1 MLKIKKNTTIQKAR
15 WEQCFSENSNKGDA
29 TPPVTQVSGVPA
41 SFSSTINHPNWNTG
55 AHDAALGH
63 FPLPGD
69 VVWLTHLTRSPSPV
83 LLVPIHHDRWAVR
96 RGSSSSRHLASH
108 LQPVEPR
115 ALLSPSD
122 WNAQSKLQPRAS
134 TVMPCI
140 PSLLGI
146 SSLLGIMPASSTHPR
161 ALPII
166 RTSNWTCLT
175 TKSSTISF
183 FPFPSPAT
191 APFLCFDYGLFLK
204 GVHKDAPSF
213 YKMNFPLGNPAI
225 CLLLEDVC
233 DLRYFFLPYSLS
245 SPVPSRHIL
254 RVPHRHPLVFWSSH
268 YSVVL
273 WSFPSVWAPAHPMA
287 TFLIQWPGSSFLIA
301 SNSPGAVVTHPP
313 ATRTCLFLCVS
324 SALNVSARCSFVPAA
339 QHVCLLT
346 FSYFRRWT

>member
-1 MLKIKKNTTIQKAR
+1 MLKIKKNTTIQKTR
-15 WEQCFSENSNKGDA
+15 WELCFSENSNKGDA

-69 VVWLTHLTRSPSPV
+69 VCLTDSFNQEPV
-83 LLVPIHHDRWAVR
+83 SCSL
-96 RGSSSSRHLASH
+96 SSYPPWQVSSQKRVI
-108 LQPVEPR
+108 Q
-115 ALLSPSD
+115 LSP
-122 WNAQSKLQPRAS
+122 
-134 TVMPCI
+134 PCLPPAACGTTC
-140 PSLLGI
+140 PSLSIRLECSVQTPAEGI
-146 SSLLGIMPASSTHPR
+146 HRDALHPIPPGHLIHPGHHASIINPSR

-233 DLRYFFLPYSLS
+233 DLRSFFLTHSLPPFLPDTFS
-245 SPVPSRHIL
+245 GCPTVT
-254 RVPHRHPLVFWSSH
+254 PLCSGVLTIPLCCGLFPQSEHLPTPWQPFWFTGQAAVSW
-268 YSVVL
+268 L
-273 WSFPSVWAPAHPMA
+273 PAIPQALLLPTCPLH
-287 TFLIQWPGSSFLIA
+287 T
-301 SNSPGAVVTHPP
+301 P
-313 ATRTCLFLCVS
+313 AFSCVS
-324 SALNVSARCSFVPAA
+324 P
-339 QHVCLLT
+339 
-346 FSYFRRWT
+346 